1 MELANVSN
9 RQLTQRVNGILKTK
23 YNESYICQVK
33 SGREGSAALKKIV
46 RDEIRNMLTETLEEF
61 DTNQRANKPLRTA
74 Q

>member
-9 RQLTQRVNGILKTK
+9 RQLTQRVNEILKTK

-33 SGREGSAALKKIV
+33 SGREGSAALRKIV
-46 RDEIRNMLTETLEEF
+46 RDEVRNMLMETLENF
-61 DTNQRANKPLRTA
+61 DANPRANKPLHSA